1 MATESATET
10 CTRVVLHNRPGVD
23 KVPTE
28 SNFALERIEIPQC
41 KDGEILVK
49 TLYLSVDPYMRSR
62 MNDFNED
69 PGARAAYL
77 SPWTIG
83 EPPAGGGVGNVVRS
97 GSEKFKVGDI
107 VESFGWPWQEFVV
120 FSDDNPNLNKVG
132 QYSFTP
138 STRRGRGVGEK
149 LLNLACTG
157 RLGPKDLRDFKLAE
171 VHERA
176 GKSVI

>member
-10 CTRVVLHNRPGVD
+10 CTRIVLHNRPGVD

-41 KDGEILVK
+41 KEGEILVK

-62 MNDFNED
+62 MNED
-69 PGARAAYL
+69 PGGGGGGRSARAAYL

-97 GSEKFKVGDI
+97 GSEKFKAGDI

-120 FSDDNPNLNKVG
+120 FSDDHPNLSKVG
-132 QYSFTP
+132 HISLHP
-138 STRRGRGVGEK
+138 HHPAGERGW
-149 LLNLACTG
+149 G
-157 RLGPKDLRDFKLAE
+157 RNC
-171 VHERA
+171 
-176 GKSVI
+176 

>member
-1 MATESATET
+1 MDNILGRAWDGVLVLPQALARQQNKMATESATET
-10 CTRVVLHNRPGVD
+10 CTRIVLHNRPGVD

-41 KDGEILVK
+41 KEGEILVK

-62 MNDFNED
+62 MNED
-69 PGARAAYL
+69 PGGGRSARAAYL

-97 GSEKFKVGDI
+97 GSEKFKAGDI

-120 FSDDNPNLNKVG
+120 FSDDHPNLSKVG
-132 QYSFTP
+132 HISLHP
-138 STRRGRGVGEK
+138 HHPAGERGW
-149 LLNLACTG
+149 G
-157 RLGPKDLRDFKLAE
+157 RNC
-171 VHERA
+171 
-176 GKSVI
+176 